1 MHDDAHKSCLICLC
15 LFDSQGFD
23 VGNFSHFFACGRIE
37 PMGITGV
44 LNDDDKKQLGEF
56 SMEAIHM
63 YNTEEIFS

>member
-1 MHDDAHKSCLICLC
+1 MHNDAHLSCLICLC

-23 VGNFSHFFACGRIE
+23 VGNFSHSLACGRIE

-63 YNTEEIFS
+63 YNTDEVFS